1 MHNPYSMRRQA
12 YRGAYSEARRDTERT
27 TRAKGEVA
35 TNGRNKQ
42 WREVGRVR
50 YTSKYSNNNRLRYVS
65 LAFI

>member
-50 YTSKYSNNNRLRYVS
+50 YTSK
-65 LAFI
+65 